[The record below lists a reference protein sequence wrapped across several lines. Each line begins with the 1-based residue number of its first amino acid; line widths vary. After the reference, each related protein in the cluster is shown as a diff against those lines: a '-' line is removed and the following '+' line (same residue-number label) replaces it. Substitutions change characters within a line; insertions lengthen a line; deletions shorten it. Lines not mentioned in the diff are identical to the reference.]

1 MCIKNVHR
9 VSLFLVTTHTH
20 RGTKP
25 SKGFLE
31 SILAAAELCGS
42 IQKTLEKT
50 QRLDGSTDIWN
61 LQRILHQRWPNT
73 VSPCFREN
81 ALNVD
86 LEIRVLIWALPQ
98 AYSWYFLVIQL
109 WENLHFSSVSQGW
122 VTPVIPQSVVLR
134 AATSASLTWKK
145 KKGNLDI
152 ETDMYRG
159 KKNTK
164 AQGEEEGHLLAL
176 DHLRPPEA
184 RREIW
189 NKSPSQVFEETT
201 LLTLILDF
209 TPPDFEIIQSPSHS
223 TD

>member
-1 MCIKNVHR
+1 
-9 VSLFLVTTHTH
+9 
-20 RGTKP
+20 
-25 SKGFLE
+25 
-31 SILAAAELCGS
+31 
-42 IQKTLEKT
+42 
-50 QRLDGSTDIWN
+50 
-61 LQRILHQRWPNT
+61 
-73 VSPCFREN
+73 
-81 ALNVD
+81 
-86 LEIRVLIWALPQ
+86 
-98 AYSWYFLVIQL
+98 
-109 WENLHFSSVSQGW
+109 
-122 VTPVIPQSVVLR
+122 
-134 AATSASLTWKK
+134 
-145 KKGNLDI
+145 
-152 ETDMYRG
+152 MYRG